1 MSTRFKKVL
10 LGAAAS
16 LALAGGLVG
25 ATSGSAVAVPATA
38 DSSAAAQATADSSA
52 AATET
57 WNDANFTG
65 TYGYFAPWN
74 TWSLLSYPYNDAIT

>member
-38 DSSAAAQATADSSA
+38 DSSAAA
-52 AATET
+52 TET